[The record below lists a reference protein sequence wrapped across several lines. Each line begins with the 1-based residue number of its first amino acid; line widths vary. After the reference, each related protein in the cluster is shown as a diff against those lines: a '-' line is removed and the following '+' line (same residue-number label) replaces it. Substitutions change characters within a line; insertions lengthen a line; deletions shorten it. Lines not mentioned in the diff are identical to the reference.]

1 MKVVKN
7 NDDNQPL
14 TLAELA
20 AIQQFEQSHRDGQA
34 VFRPVVA
41 AGLPVPNCVVFL
53 EETGR
58 FAVTIL
64 EGRYAV
70 QGDDWVR
77 LEANGI
83 QVPVGN
89 PLEAAWQA
97 GKSVRTYLNRKL
109 ELNTYVM
116 AVVWFPDMG
125 EDQDIMDEVD
135 GRSVGLFFEEVDL
148 VQLLAGLPREDQLQ
162 PQLSSRYIQK
172 EVAALSRAAEPEPAG
187 EPEPVNGRAG
197 AMNIGRVEIMNVYIT
212 IANGG
217 GDDDPP
223 LITVRGQ

>member
-172 EVAALSRAAEPEPAG
+172 EVAALSR
-187 EPEPVNGRAG
+187 R
-197 AMNIGRVEIMNVYIT
+197 R
-212 IANGG
+212 
-217 GDDDPP
+217 
-223 LITVRGQ
+223 

>member
-1 MKVVKN
+1 MKVAKN

-14 TLAELA
+14 TPAELEA
-20 AIQQFEQSHRDGQA
+20 CRQFEQSHREGQA

-41 AGLPVPNCVVFL
+41 VGQPAPNCVVFL

-58 FAVTIL
+58 FALTIL
-64 EGRYAV
+64 KGRYAV

-116 AVVWFPDMG
+116 AVVWFPDME
-125 EDQDIMDEVD
+125 EDQDIVDEVD

-148 VQLLAGLPREDQLQ
+148 IQRLVGLPREGQLQ
-162 PQLSSRYIQK
+162 PHLSSRYIQK

-187 EPEPVNGRAG
+187 EPEPVNGQAG

-212 IANGG
+212 IVNGG
-217 GDDDPP
+217 EDDAPP
-223 LITVRGQ
+223 LITVQGQ